1 MKKREA
7 SFHCTWHVGP
17 NNRPVDWGP
26 IVHCSCPNKQKETDK
41 YQKQLSWLINQ
52 APRYGAALAFLVGES
67 PDSCQ
72 EDPKCDQTT
81 LPFWQVADDV
91 VDGDDDDV
99 DGEDDDVDGPFTYCS
114 VDAVDGLDMSR
125 HHLKRRELSNH
136 W

>member
-1 MKKREA
+1 M
-7 SFHCTWHVGP
+7 SDPIIDQLTGVQLS
-17 NNRPVDWGP
+17 
-26 IVHCSCPNKQKETDK
+26 IVHVQRNKETDK

-91 VDGDDDDV
+91 VDGDDVDVDVLDGDDV
-99 DGEDDDVDGPFTYCS
+99 DVDVVDDDGD
-114 VDAVDGLDMSR
+114 
-125 HHLKRRELSNH
+125 HHHYHLGGNNLFSGREREGGGEQCTLQEGR
-136 W
+136 